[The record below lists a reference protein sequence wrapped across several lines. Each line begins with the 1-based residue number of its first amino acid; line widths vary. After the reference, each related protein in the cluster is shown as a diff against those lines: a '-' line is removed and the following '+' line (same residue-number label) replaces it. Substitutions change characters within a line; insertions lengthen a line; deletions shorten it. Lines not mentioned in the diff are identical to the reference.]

1 MDVRRLP
8 TKRSERLS
16 GRNCPKV
23 VANDRKHRRCKLNLH
38 PKGLGK
44 CQPVSCLHP
53 LNREVVSSF
62 RPNQRRS
69 TTNHSMTLI
78 RSTNSGREAVGT
90 KVFTALRRAP
100 TIRACCNSNPYVYI
114 TTFTVQKEARAART
128 IWNYTRILPIF
139 FVNAKQA
146 HHSKRHVLKN
156 DVERVNKCK
165 NDTKYEQCVQW
176 APYLYKPKDQNVLE
190 FNP

>member
-1 MDVRRLP
+1 MTAITKQLGLPDSAVDVRRLP

-53 LNREVVSSF
+53 RNREVASSF

-100 TIRACCNSNPYVYI
+100 TIRACCNSNPYVH
-114 TTFTVQKEARAART
+114 
-128 IWNYTRILPIF
+128 N
-139 FVNAKQA
+139 NA
-146 HHSKRHVLKN
+146 HSAERGKRSKNNLK
-156 DVERVNKCK
+156 
-165 NDTKYEQCVQW
+165 
-176 APYLYKPKDQNVLE
+176 LH
-190 FNP
+190 